1 MHEAPLMQCAET
13 LSDAG
18 EYRDEISRRAAAP
31 GTQIAAAGVFE
42 DRKAGIGVDRAVA
55 GKYVRMVQVCL
66 QAGGVEKSCTQRGL
80 PRQIRRQDLQRN
92 VTVPIVLA
100 GEPYLAPSA
109 RTKSA
114 QQCEPRSQNL
124 PVLEHSSPGLEDQG
138 RVAPGGSAPAAVE
151 LVAAGSPVS
160 FS

>member
-1 MHEAPLMQCAET
+1 
-13 LSDAG
+13 
-18 EYRDEISRRAAAP
+18 
-31 GTQIAAAGVFE
+31 
-42 DRKAGIGVDRAVA
+42 
-55 GKYVRMVQVCL
+55 VR
-66 QAGGVEKSCTQRGL
+66 
-80 PRQIRRQDLQRN
+80 
-92 VTVPIVLA
+92 
-100 GEPYLAPSA
+100 EPHLAPSA

-114 QQCEPRSQNL
+114 QQREPRSQNL